1 MRERERRRT
10 KKRKMNILLFEA
22 KEKGTAYNKL
32 ISYSKEKIDQVCDGS
47 SDDISD
53 GIFSV

>member
-1 MRERERRRT
+1 
-10 KKRKMNILLFEA
+10 MNILLFEA
-22 KEKGTAYNKL
+22 KEKGTAFNKL
-32 ISYSKEKIDQVCDGS
+32 ISYFTKKIDQVCDGS